1 MQISAYVEQ
10 NVRIYVNVIVVHHSK
25 YGTSTILKLGICKRQ
40 HLAELP
46 TKGYLIFWEI
56 HLQIIKLFRLLNY
69 WNSAGFKRDSSGSK
83 WVNSTAISLLSQRPN
98 SIMCGCSIEASRN
111 ESCFHWIFLS
121 GCHSSDS
128 FSTWILTT
136 RIAGMDFHWWS
147 SAGCCLRKGLE
158 GFCWF
163 MTRNQCYLV

>member
-1 MQISAYVEQ
+1 MIMITEIWGGYSANISICGAECADICQCHCDSSFKVWDY
-10 NVRIYVNVIVVHHSK
+10 K
-25 YGTSTILKLGICKRQ
+25 PSTILKLGICKRQ
-40 HLAELP
+40 HFAELP

-69 WNSAGFKRDSSGSK
+69 WNSAGSKRDSRGSK
-83 WVNSTAISLLSQRPN
+83 WVNSTAIPLLSQRPN

-111 ESCFHWIFLS
+111 ESCFHWT

-128 FSTWILTT
+128 FTTWILTT

-147 SAGCCLRKGLE
+147 SAGCCLRK
-158 GFCWF
+158 
-163 MTRNQCYLV
+163 V